1 MWEGDLPVNTT
12 RTDRY
17 NRSSHPEEQLLYNH
31 LIQQVQLEPPAKVM
45 ERFRTLFIDGAGY
58 PDAEILTAVDTITR
72 SPDAQ
77 EEFKYILNRCCHI
90 LINRWQTYPN
100 RQVTIPEF
108 VALFDEVTRQR
119 AFSSRYTRRLSE
131 LVQQFTHTEQYSTL
145 KRLAEVINPATT
157 ETPEDRT
164 QPLRTLIPRYPYL
177 YEHCLVSEDSS
188 YEQQKTIQDL
198 QNQRQRQFEIDLS
211 QYVTHQVREA
221 RLRKAGSSRPL
232 VESSLKNPTLLSNRD
247 LAMALKHYVGK
258 VEGGKTYRDLAQSF
272 LSHTSGTQSYKGFK
286 DDLYEYLIPTHI
298 DSAYGRRQFN
308 DRLYKQLQNT
318 MAHSDSKQFSDFLM
332 MRTCS
337 QLLNYLVVESPQKP
351 QHFVFVDMMS
361 NLGPIP
367 TTGLL
372 LKIVLICS
380 QIKPYLEKRFAI
392 LFNHY
397 ESSSQDGVRWLVKGL
412 ENLNLA
418 LSTNYGKI
426 DLSFIR

>member
-1 MWEGDLPVNTT
+1 MNTN

-17 NRSSHPEEQLLYNH
+17 NRLSHPEEQLLYNH
-31 LIQQVQLEPPAKVM
+31 LIQQVQVEPPAQVI
-45 ERFRTLFIDGAGY
+45 ERFRTLFIEGAGY
-58 PDAEILTAVDTITR
+58 PDSQIVNAVDKIIR

-77 EEFKYILNRCCHI
+77 EEFKFILNRCCHI

-100 RQVTIPEF
+100 RQVTIAEF
-108 VALFDEVTRQR
+108 VAIFDSVTRQR

-131 LVQQFTHTEQYSTL
+131 LVEQFTQTEQYLTL
-145 KRLAEVINPATT
+145 KRLAEVMNPAAV
-157 ETPEDRT
+157 ETSEDRT
-164 QPLRTLIPRYPYL
+164 QPLGSLIPRYPYL

-188 YEQQKTIQDL
+188 YEHQKSIREL

-211 QYVTHQVREA
+211 QYVTHQVRQA
-221 RLRKAGSSRPL
+221 RLRKSGSTKPL
-232 VESSLKNPTLLSNRD
+232 IESNLKNPTLLNNRD
-247 LAMALKHYVGK
+247 LAAALKHYVGK

-272 LSHTSGTQSYKGFK
+272 LTHTSGNQNYKSFK
-286 DDLYEYLIPTHI
+286 DDLYEYLIPTYI
-298 DSAYGRRQFN
+298 DSNYSRRQFN
-308 DRLYKQLQNT
+308 DRLYKHLQNT
-318 MAHSDSKQFSDFLM
+318 MSHSDGKQFNDFLM

-351 QHFVFVDMMS
+351 QHFVFADMMS
-361 NLGPIP
+361 NMGPIA

-380 QIKPYLEKRFAI
+380 QVRPYLEKRFAI

-397 ESSSQDGVRWLVKGL
+397 ESSSQEAVRWLVKGL